1 MESNGGAVAFVCFE
15 LREPARNGRPTIR
28 AGEKAPPE
36 SSPWVVASL
45 TADQRRGVYILTAAA
60 AALIAAV
67 LYKWLT

>member
-1 MESNGGAVAFVCFE
+1 
-15 LREPARNGRPTIR
+15 
-28 AGEKAPPE
+28 
-36 SSPWVVASL
+36 VVASL